1 MRLNEFRA
9 LPQDLTLGQCHMS
22 RFDELY
28 AGKACQVSKR
38 FLGTG
43 FLLAWQ
49 VEGETPQSIVLDNEA
64 HALRCALFLAEH
76 GVLPVSA
83 RRSRKPTLRGMQAVR
98 VEECY

>member
-9 LPQDLTLGQCHMS
+9 QCHMS

-28 AGKACQVSKR
+28 AGRSCQVSKR

-64 HALRCALFLAEH
+64 HALRTALFLAEH
-76 GVLPVSA
+76 GVLPPSA
-83 RRSRKPTLRGMQAVR
+83 KRSRVPTLRGLVP
-98 VEECY
+98 VEL